1 MSDTAKVLA
10 IAACAVGLLMFLI
23 IILGISAAHETNAEQ
38 QVAITAFSAD
48 VETLQSSVAQHDDL
62 VSALAETVAVHD
74 TALAAYATNVQGIL
88 VVLEQASKNDEILDQ
103 RDHDM
108 LAAMSKIVDEL
119 VRQGKAIE
127 ELRNGKQAYS
137 EAL

>member
-48 VETLQSSVAQHDDL
+48 VETLQFSVAQHDDS
-62 VSALAETVAVHD
+62 VSAMAETVAVHD
-74 TALAAYATNVQGIL
+74 TEIAAYATNVQGLL
-88 VVLEQASKNDEILDQ
+88 VILEQASKNDETLDQ
-103 RDHDM
+103 RDQDM

-119 VRQGKAIE
+119 VKQRKAIE
-127 ELRNGKQAYS
+127 EIQNGKKIYIGAM
-137 EAL
+137 